1 MTNQPV
7 KIVGVVV
14 TATVVTLYKEDGSCL
29 FLQQGDPAMRH
40 VANDLIPAIKAKG
53 FGMYAPTASTRNP
66 YAEYEQQS
74 GLVKFFSV
82 AKKKLAAFFT
92 SQEEELAQSPTE
104 PVEPCKIGIITN
116 SVSKVA
122 VETKPTTSEKV
133 TMDDLMASAVS
144 VNDAREFD
152 SNQFVEPIDL
162 NASSYAI
169 NNYERDRARK
179 DKVLI
184 ATIGD
189 TVIPEADRL
198 LAQVTHSLDKGTTVG
213 MDNLIRRLGAI
224 ISKRQHTVAD
234 VLKFIQRADLGIS
247 DNGDIIVYK
256 ALNISRNIHTDLVDD
271 STVRDIFSSNTVY
284 VDKHSGRV
292 NQCVGMLV
300 CVDDNYVN
308 ESRNVECAQGL
319 HVARRAYLK
328 EFQCHTCVVCAVR
341 PEDFIAVPHADYN
354 KVRVSA
360 YHILA
365 ELPKVEYDLLMGNQ
379 SIAKTSTGKAI
390 LDKAMRNAYP
400 EPSCKVIITK
410 AKGTGLIYSWLSKDK
425 LPTKPPVQEEA
436 ESVSYTPAVDD
447 SLANANLSAI
457 PEPAKVVNPQDLGNS
472 PTKEEVPTT
481 DPKPKVNTKAPKK
494 PTKVSTKSTKEPKS
508 KGSAIKTILEGKS
521 PSDLTEA
528 DKEALWALKRKKKK
542 SWQVLGV
549 SEDFQKVL

>member
-1 MTNQPV
+1 MTNQSV

-29 FLQQGDPAMRH
+29 FLKQGDPAMRH
-40 VANDLIPAIKAKG
+40 VATDLIPAIKAKG
-53 FGMYAPTASTRNP
+53 FGMYAPTAITRNP

-82 AKKKLAAFFT
+82 AKKKLAAFFS
-92 SQEEELAQSPTE
+92 SQEEELVSPTE
-104 PVEPCKIGIITN
+104 PVEPCKIGIITH
-116 SVSKVA
+116 SVSGVA
-122 VETKPTTSEKV
+122 VETKPTISTKV

-144 VNDAREFD
+144 VNDTGEFD
-152 SNQFVEPIDL
+152 SSQFVEPIDL

-169 NNYERDRARK
+169 NDYEKARARK

-184 ATIGD
+184 ATVGD

-198 LAQVTHSLDKGTTVG
+198 LAQVTHSLDKGNTVG
-213 MDNLIRRLGAI
+213 MDNLIRRLSAI
-224 ISKRQHTVAD
+224 VSKRQHTVTD

-247 DNGDIIVYK
+247 DNGDVIVYK
-256 ALNISRNIHTDLVDD
+256 ALNIHKNVHTDLANE
-271 STVRDIFSSNTVY
+271 STVIDIFNGNTIY

-292 NQCVGMLV
+292 NQRVGMLV
-300 CVDDNYVN
+300 CVGDNYVD
-308 ESRNVECAQGL
+308 ESRHVECAQGL

-328 EFQCHTCVVCAVR
+328 EFECDACVVCAVR

-365 ELPKVEYDLLMGNQ
+365 ELPNAEYRLLMSNR
-379 SIAKTSTGKAI
+379 SIANTATGKAI

-400 EPSCKVIITK
+400 EPSCKVTITK
-410 AKGTGLIYSWLSKDK
+410 AKGGGLIYSWLGKDK
-425 LPTKPPVQEEA
+425 LPAKPPVQEEV
-436 ESVSYTPAVDD
+436 ESVSYTPAVED

-457 PEPAKVVNPQDLGNS
+457 TEPAKVVNPQDLGNS

-508 KGSAIKTILEGKS
+508 KGSTVKTILEGKS

-549 SEDFQKVL
+549 AEDFQKVL